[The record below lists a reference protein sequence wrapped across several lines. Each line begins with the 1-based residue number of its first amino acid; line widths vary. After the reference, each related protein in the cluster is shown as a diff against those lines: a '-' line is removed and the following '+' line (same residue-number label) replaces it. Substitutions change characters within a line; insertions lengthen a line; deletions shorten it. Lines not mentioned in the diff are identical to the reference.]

1 MNDRVSVIMP
11 CRNAAPFLDAALRS
25 IWRQERPVH
34 EVVVVD
40 CASGDGSADVA
51 LDHRA
56 AGQPVR
62 LVSADPLT
70 PAAARNMAL
79 AEASGDVLA
88 FLDADDLW
96 PAGKLVRQLDRLSR
110 MPRVDMVSGY
120 VRYFETTADS
130 GLEPAADSRTETLFH
145 VHLGACIYRRET
157 FDKLGGRF
165 DESLLYGEDV
175 DLMLRVREAAVP
187 FTILRSVELF
197 YRRHPASLMA
207 TSNPRQ
213 QADFRLATHKSILR
227 RRLAGTLATPLP
239 DFANFVESQ

>member
-11 CRNAAPFLDAALRS
+11 CRNAAPYLDAALRS
-25 IWRQERPVH
+25 VWRQERPVH

-51 LDHRA
+51 LSHRA
-56 AGQPVR
+56 AGHPVR
-62 LVSADPLT
+62 LVSEGPLT
-70 PAAARNMAL
+70 PAAARNVAI
-79 AEASGDVLA
+79 AEASGDLFA

-96 PAGKLVRQLDRLSR
+96 PAGKLQRQLDRLHR
-110 MPRVDMVSGY
+110 APHVDMVSGY
-120 VRYFETTADS
+120 VRYFERADDS

-145 VHLGACIYRRET
+145 VHLGACIYRSAV
-157 FDKLGGRF
+157 FGQVGRF

-175 DLMLRVREAAVP
+175 DLMLRVRETAVP

-197 YRRHPASLMA
+197 YRRHAASLMA
-207 TSNPRQ
+207 ADNPRQ

-227 RRLAGTLATPLP
+227 RRAAGTLATPLR
-239 DFANFVESQ
+239 DFASFVELP

>member
-1 MNDRVSVIMP
+1 MSDRVSVIMP
-11 CRNAAPFLDAALRS
+11 CRNAAPYLDAALRS

-51 LDHRA
+51 LSHRA
-56 AGQPVR
+56 AGQRVQ
-62 LVSADPLT
+62 LVSAGPLT
-70 PAAARNMAL
+70 PAAARNVAL
-79 AEASGDVLA
+79 AKATGDVLA

-96 PAGKLVRQLDRLSR
+96 PAGKLVRQLDRLHR
-110 MPRVDMVSGY
+110 APRVDMVSGY
-120 VRYFETTADS
+120 VRYFETAADS
-130 GLEPAADSRTETLFH
+130 GLEPAADSRTETIFH

-157 FDKLGGRF
+157 LDKLGGRF
-165 DESLLYGEDV
+165 DEALLYGEDV

-207 TSNPRQ
+207 ADNPRQ

-227 RRLAGTLATPLP
+227 RRAAGTLATPLR
-239 DFANFVESQ
+239 DFASFVEQP